1 MSTPPI
7 ARHAPAGTADPPLAP
22 APGPAPGAESS
33 AAGPGPRVESPTV
46 RGGLRRWRIWIVLGA
61 IALVG
66 AVALAALQ
74 GGGRVS
80 GQPLGAD
87 NAAPAGAK
95 ALVEVLRGQGVEVE
109 PVASLDDA
117 AHGADGGATVLVYDA
132 MGLLDPAGLSE
143 LADSAERL
151 VVVAPDFGQLA
162 ELDAGVRL
170 AGVASGPLGDPDC
183 TLPSARRAGA
193 LSDGQRLLSLDQGA
207 LDAGW
212 SGCFPDD
219 GGGYALVTGPSD
231 GGRITLVGAPTAFAN
246 ETVDEAGNAALAL
259 GLTGESE
266 RLVWYLPGFDDLDPA
281 SAPSMGEL
289 TPGWVGPAVVLS
301 IVVTVVAGVWRGRR
315 FGPLVVEDLPVE
327 VPASETREGRARLY
341 ARSSV
346 RTHAI
351 DQLRIGAVTRI
362 GAVLRLPRAATVSE
376 VVVAA
381 SAATGR
387 DPRAVAHVLVD
398 ALPANDAELVALA
411 GALAELEDDVR
422 RSVRPDATGIH
433 DPTRAAGPTPN
444 SDPSG
449 RRP

>member
-1 MSTPPI
+1 MS
-7 ARHAPAGTADPPLAP
+7 AP
-22 APGPAPGAESS
+22 APIAPHPPASTVEASPGPGAS
-33 AAGPGPRVESPTV
+33 APAVAGSRVETATV

-61 IALVG
+61 LALVG
-66 AVALAALQ
+66 AVALAAIQ
-74 GGGRVS
+74 GGARSS

-95 ALVEVLRGQGVEVE
+95 ALVEVLRAQGVEVE
-109 PVASLDDA
+109 PVASLDGA
-117 AHGADGGATVLVYDA
+117 LHGADDGATVLVYDA
-132 MGLLDPAGLSE
+132 MGLLDPAGISE
-143 LADSAERL
+143 LAGSAERL
-151 VVVAPDFGQLA
+151 VVVAPDFAQLA

-170 AGVASGPLGDPDC
+170 AGVASGPLADPDC
-183 TLPSARRAGA
+183 VLPSARRAGA

-207 LDAGW
+207 LDTGW
-212 SGCFPDD
+212 SGCFPDE
-219 GGGYALVTGPSD
+219 GGGFALVTGPSD
-231 GGRITLVGAPTAFAN
+231 GGRITLVGATTAFAN

-259 GLTGESE
+259 GLTGERE
-266 RLVWYLPGFDDLDPA
+266 RLVWYLPGFDDLDPE

-301 IVVTVVAGVWRGRR
+301 IVVAVVAGVWRGRR

-346 RTHAI
+346 RTHSI

-362 GAVLRLPRAATVSE
+362 GAVLRLPRAASVSE

-381 SAATGR
+381 SAATAR

-411 GALAELEDDVR
+411 RALAELEDAVR

-433 DPTRAAGPTPN
+433 DPTRAAGPAPTQS